1 MKQNKHITWSAL
13 TALLLVTPTFAQGGG
28 PMVPTAPGGGMPGI
42 PGPMMPGGNGPGP
55 QMMRFEFAVGAVQA
69 VNAANRTLT
78 VKSSFGG
85 AVMIVKV
92 PAQVSIVTQQATTIA
107 DLKVGDLV
115 QIQGAAS
122 GIAASSLTVGQPPA
136 PGGGRSAGAGMP
148 SPAAFAGMMPSV
160 AMESMA
166 PQVQAR
172 GRVSALQPLTLGF
185 GNGGSLIVTVK
196 PDARVMRITTMTLA
210 EVKAGDQVQATG
222 PLGQDGVLTADSI
235 SVNFG
240 PIGGAVGGGMGMPMR

>member
-1 MKQNKHITWSAL
+1 
-13 TALLLVTPTFAQGGG
+13 
-28 PMVPTAPGGGMPGI
+28 MVPAAPGGGMPGM

-92 PAQVSIVTQQATTIA
+92 PAQVSIVTQQATIA

-136 PGGGRSAGAGMP
+136 PGARQSAGAGTP
-148 SPAAFAGMMPSV
+148 SPASPPGMMPSV
-160 AMESMA
+160 LMESMA

-196 PDARVMRITTMTLA
+196 PDARVTRITTMTLA